1 MKTRILYLFV
11 LAMLAISCNNNKAI
25 QQQKWDEMMVIHDEV
40 MPLDSEIK
48 IRARDIRKQFADST
62 LNMGTKERMVIA
74 VQRLELADSLMWKWM
89 YGVTPILELQTSN
102 KSHEEIMT
110 YLDAQTVEIANVSK
124 LMKESMKMSEGL

>member
-1 MKTRILYLFV
+1 
-11 LAMLAISCNNNKAI
+11 MLAISCNNNKAI